1 MQGQAQTSSH
11 LALGSDIAWGPTAHT
26 ETQTANRVSKSC
38 GWFFKEQSPTLS
50 LPSILSYFHKPSNGH
65 HITKFGA
72 RKGKT
77 NIGQTAASSN
87 EANAAAF
94 TVTNTG
100 PDPFITQIPLQ

>member
-1 MQGQAQTSSH
+1 MQGQAQTISP
-11 LALGSDIAWGPTAHT
+11 LALGSAKAWGPTAHAQ
-26 ETQTANRVSKSC
+26 TQAANRVSKSC

-72 RKGKT
+72 REGKINTGKT
-77 NIGQTAASSN
+77 AVSSN
-87 EANAAAF
+87 EASEAAF
-94 TVTNTG
+94 TVPDTG